1 MGSRLNKQHRDVN
14 LELTNLSK
22 STRTKLSA
30 ENTDDFE
37 ECILIWLDPTIRDD
51 DIWEEELK
59 HVRKIINNLKI
70 FDNPNDCITF
80 MKMVVADK
88 IFLIVSQ

>member
-22 STRTKLSA
+22 STRTKLNT

-51 DIWEEELK
+51 DIWGEELK